1 MEFDLWTFGLQ
12 TINFIAL
19 VWLLKVFLYSPVMAA
34 IARRQAENALA
45 MENAQQV
52 EKLAQSKNE
61 KLNAIYEKIDEER
74 KQILADARIAESRAY
89 DKLIQ
94 QGREEVDKL
103 RDLAQQDIEREYH
116 KAEVEMRRGATDL
129 AITLARHIL
138 MESQSGDLN
147 AMFLEKIIAHFKSI
161 TPAEFS
167 NIEDHLTDGDLNI
180 ITAEK
185 LNAAT
190 QKRWS
195 KAIDSVFNSKA
206 SFTFSVNQSL
216 IAGANIQFPN
226 GLIRF
231 NWQDSLDEIKA
242 TLYERAD
249 HP

>member
-12 TINFIAL
+12 TVNFIVL

-34 IARRQAENALA
+34 IARRQAENAQV
-45 MENAQQV
+45 MEKAQQA
-52 EKLAQSKNE
+52 EKHAQSEIE
-61 KLNAIYEKIDEER
+61 KLNAKYEGIDEER

-103 RDLAQQDIEREYH
+103 RDLAQQDIEREYQ
-116 KAEVEMRRGATDL
+116 KAKIEMRQGASDL

-138 MESQSGDLN
+138 TQSRSGDLN

-161 TPAEFS
+161 TSAELN
-167 NIEDHLTDGDLNI
+167 NIEDHLADGEVNI

-185 LNAAT
+185 LDANT
-190 QKRWS
+190 QKQWS
-195 KAIDSVFNSKA
+195 GAIDNVFKKKPN
-206 SFTFSVNQSL
+206 FTFSVNHSL

-226 GLIRF
+226 GLISF
-231 NWQDSLDEIKA
+231 NWRDSLDEIKA

>member
-12 TINFIAL
+12 TVNFIVL

-34 IARRQAENALA
+34 IARRQAENAQA
-45 MENAQQV
+45 MENAQQA
-52 EKLAQSKNE
+52 EKRAQNKIE
-61 KLNAIYEKIDEER
+61 GLNAKYEEIDEER

-103 RDLAQQDIEREYH
+103 RDLAKKDIEREYH
-116 KAEVEMRRGATDL
+116 KAEIQMRQGASDL

-138 MESQSGDLN
+138 SESRLDDLN
-147 AMFLEKIIAHFKSI
+147 GMFLKKIVSHFQSI
-161 TPAEFS
+161 TPAEFN
-167 NIEDHLTDGDLNI
+167 NIEDHLADGEVNI

-185 LNAAT
+185 LDVKG
-190 QKRWS
+190 QKLWS
-195 KAIDSVFNSKA
+195 NTIDNVFKKEMN
-206 SFTFSVNQSL
+206 FTFSVDASL

-226 GLIRF
+226 GLISF
-231 NWQDSLDEIKA
+231 NWRDTLDEIKA
-242 TLYERAD
+242 TLFERAD

>member
-12 TINFIAL
+12 TVNFIAL

-34 IARRQAENALA
+34 IARRQTENAQA
-45 MENAQQV
+45 MENAKQV
-52 EKLAQSKNE
+52 EKRAQSEVE
-61 KLNAIYEKIDEER
+61 KLDAKYEEIDEER

-103 RDLAQQDIEREYH
+103 RDLAKKDIEREYH
-116 KAEVEMRRGATDL
+116 KAEIEMRQGASDL

-138 MESQSGDLN
+138 LESSPDDLN
-147 AMFLEKIIAHFKSI
+147 GVFLKKIVGHFQSI

-167 NIEDHLTDGDLNI
+167 NIEDHLADGEVNI

-185 LNAAT
+185 LDIKG
-190 QKRWS
+190 QKLW
-195 KAIDSVFNSKA
+195 KNTIGNVFKKEVN
-206 SFTFSVNQSL
+206 FTFSVDASL
-216 IAGANIQFPN
+216 IAGANIQFSN
-226 GLIRF
+226 GLISF
-231 NWQDSLDEIKA
+231 NWRDILDEIKA

-249 HP
+249 HS